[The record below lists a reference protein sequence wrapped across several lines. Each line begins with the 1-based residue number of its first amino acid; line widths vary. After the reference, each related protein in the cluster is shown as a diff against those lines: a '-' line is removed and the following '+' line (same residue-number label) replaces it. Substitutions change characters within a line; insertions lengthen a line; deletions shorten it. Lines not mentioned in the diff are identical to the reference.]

1 MGDATQTGDQR
12 ADLIDVRTDWDG
24 PVTVAYV
31 DDSEDDQF
39 LASEALSATGR
50 AHELR
55 TVSSAIEMWTMLEQR
70 IEAGEELPDV
80 LVVDLKMPQV
90 DGHQL
95 LGALVS
101 DRTISEVPMVVL
113 TTSADHRDIERVEA
127 AGPIRYLVKPSRFAE
142 LVETFDLILDLGERR

>member
-1 MGDATQTGDQR
+1 MTDVQTELGR
-12 ADLIDVRTDWDG
+12 

-55 TVSSAIEMWTMLEQR
+55 IVSSAIEMWTMLEQR
-70 IEAGEELPDV
+70 LDAGERLPDV

-95 LGALVS
+95 LGALVN
-101 DRTISEVPMVVL
+101 DTTIAGLPMVVL
-113 TTSADHRDIERVEA
+113 TTSSDQRDVERVEA
-127 AGPIRYLVKPSRFAE
+127 AGPIRYMVKPSRFSG
-142 LVETFDLILDLGERR
+142 LVETFDRILDVGDRR